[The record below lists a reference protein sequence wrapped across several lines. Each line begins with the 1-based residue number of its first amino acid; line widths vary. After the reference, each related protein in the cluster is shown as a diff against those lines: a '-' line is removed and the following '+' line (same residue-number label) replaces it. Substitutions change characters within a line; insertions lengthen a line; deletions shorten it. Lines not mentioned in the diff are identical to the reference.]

1 MTPPAPLRSRRRL
14 LRRLL
19 LAAAVAA
26 LLGLLPLLWANWSIR
41 RRDARVHDDLE
52 ALPARE
58 YGLVLGTTRITR
70 KGQLNWFFTYR
81 IEAAVRLYRAG
92 KVRRL
97 IGSGDNR
104 RIGYNEPEDMKQAL
118 LDAGIPAED
127 ILCDYAGFRT
137 LDSVVRARNLFG
149 ARELIIVS
157 QRDHCRRAIFIAD
170 HHGIDAVGYAARNVP
185 ARHWPKRLLREP
197 AACLL
202 AWLDVT
208 ILHRKPHFVK

>member
-1 MTPPAPLRSRRRL
+1 MRIPLLRNRKA

-19 LAAAVAA
+19 LAAAIAA
-26 LLGLLPLLWANWSIR
+26 LVCLLPLLWANWSIR

-52 ALPARE
+52 ALPSCE

-70 KGQLNWFFTYR
+70 KGQLNWFFVYR
-81 IEAAVRLYRAG
+81 IEAAARLYRAG
-92 KVRRL
+92 KVRKL
-97 IGSGDNR
+97 IVSGDNR
-104 RIGYNEPEDMKQAL
+104 RVGYNEPEDMKQAL
-118 LDAGIPAED
+118 LEAGIPADD

-149 ARELIIVS
+149 ADRLIIVS

-170 HHGIDAVGYAARNVP
+170 HHGIAADGYAARNVP
-185 ARHWPKRLLREP
+185 ARHWPKRLVREP

-208 ILHRKPHFVK
+208 LVHRKPHFEK